1 MLVPLLFS
9 VLRNELKALM
19 FGTTQIGFMG
29 EGVISRGRG
38 YFMGEGVISWGKGL
52 AAVSFSIVH

>member
-19 FGTTQIGFMG
+19 FGTTQINFTG

-38 YFMGEGVISWGKGL
+38 YFMGGRGYFMGKGL
-52 AAVSFSIVH
+52 FHWGRD